1 MWQRS
6 ATRKACK
13 GNHVR
18 QKKLHPWPVRLTHWL
33 NAACMVCMFMSGWA
47 IYNASPLFSFRFPVS
62 LTVGGWLG
70 GALAWHFA
78 FMWLLLIN
86 GAIYV
91 LYGLA
96 SRHFK
101 RELLPIGIA
110 ALKHDLTDALRFRL
124 VHEKGVYNAV
134 QRLMYWI
141 VLAAGVLIVIS
152 GVAIWKPV
160 QLQELV
166 ALLGGYDVARYVH
179 FAAMTMIAAFVVI
192 HLVLVILVPKT
203 LLPMI
208 TGGVRT
214 PDNGKNGS

>member
-1 MWQRS
+1 M
-6 ATRKACK
+6 
-13 GNHVR
+13 R

-91 LYGLA
+91 LYGFV

-179 FAAMTMIAAFVVI
+179 FAAMAMIAAFVVI

-203 LLPMI
+203 LVPMI

-214 PDNGKNGS
+214 PNNEKNGS

>member
-1 MWQRS
+1 
-6 ATRKACK
+6 
-13 GNHVR
+13 
-18 QKKLHPWPVRLTHWL
+18 
-33 NAACMVCMFMSGWA
+33 
-47 IYNASPLFSFRFPVS
+47 VS

-179 FAAMTMIAAFVVI
+179 FAAMAMIAAFVVI

-203 LLPMI
+203 LVPMI
-208 TGGVRT
+208 TGGVWT
-214 PDNGKNGS
+214 PDNEKNGS

>member
-1 MWQRS
+1 
-6 ATRKACK
+6 
-13 GNHVR
+13 VR

-47 IYNASPLFSFRFPVS
+47 IYNASPLFGFRFAAA

-124 VHEKGVYNAV
+124 VHERGVYNAV

>member
-1 MWQRS
+1 MV
-6 ATRKACK
+6 CK

-18 QKKLHPWPVRLTHWL
+18 QKKLHPWPVRFTHWV

-91 LYGLA
+91 LYGFV

-101 RELLPIGIA
+101 RDLLPIGIA
-110 ALKHDLTDALRFRL
+110 ALKHDLTAVLRFRL
-124 VHEKGVYNAV
+124 VHEKGVYNAM
-134 QRLMYWI
+134 QRLMYWM

>member
-1 MWQRS
+1 MVF
-6 ATRKACK
+6 K

-91 LYGLA
+91 LYGFV

>member
-1 MWQRS
+1 M
-6 ATRKACK
+6 
-13 GNHVR
+13 R

-47 IYNASPLFSFRFPVS
+47 IYNASPLFGFRFAPA

-179 FAAMTMIAAFVVI
+179 FAAMAMIAAFVVI

-214 PDNGKNGS
+214 PDNEKNGS

>member
-1 MWQRS
+1 M
-6 ATRKACK
+6 
-13 GNHVR
+13 R

-96 SRHFK
+96 SGHFK

>member
-1 MWQRS
+1 M
-6 ATRKACK
+6 
-13 GNHVR
+13 R

-96 SRHFK
+96 SGHFK

-179 FAAMTMIAAFVVI
+179 FAAMAMIAAFVVI

-203 LLPMI
+203 LVPMI

-214 PDNGKNGS
+214 PNNEKNGS

>member
-1 MWQRS
+1 M
-6 ATRKACK
+6 
-13 GNHVR
+13 R

-47 IYNASPLFSFRFPVS
+47 IYNVSPLFSFRFLVS

-96 SRHFK
+96 SGHFK

-179 FAAMTMIAAFVVI
+179 FAAMAMIAAFVVI

-203 LLPMI
+203 LVPMI

-214 PDNGKNGS
+214 PNNEKNGS

>member
-1 MWQRS
+1 
-6 ATRKACK
+6 
-13 GNHVR
+13 VR

-47 IYNASPLFSFRFPVS
+47 IYNASPLFGFRFAAA

-96 SRHFK
+96 SSHFK

-124 VHEKGVYNAV
+124 VHERGVYNAV

-179 FAAMTMIAAFVVI
+179 FAAMAMIAAFVVI

-203 LLPMI
+203 LVPMI

-214 PDNGKNGS
+214 PDNEKNGS